1 MLGTIS
7 ETMSGI
13 QQSIE
18 TIEARDKQVKTAT
31 AIGQEGEEWV
41 LHALQEAFPSPFGQV
56 ERTATNNCGDI
67 TLTYNNQRIM
77 FEVKNCK
84 GKTVKGQNKG
94 KEIQKFFADAE
105 HISDDGDR

>member
-31 AIGQEGEEWV
+31 AIGQEGEEWE
-41 LHALQEAFPSPFGQV
+41 LHALQEAFPFGQV

-67 TLTYNNQRIM
+67 TQIYNNQRIM
-77 FEVKNCK
+77 FEVKNQ
-84 GKTVKGQNKG
+84 GRTVKSQNIG
-94 KEIQKFFADAE
+94 KEIQTFFADAE